1 MTYLT
6 QFFLPF
12 DAIFPKISG
21 HTAWALFRAE
31 DLATLLLVL
40 YSLV

>member
-12 DAIFPKISG
+12 DAIFPNKSG
-21 HTAWALFRAE
+21 HTGNG
-31 DLATLLLVL
+31 V
-40 YSLV
+40 VVVVVVG